1 MGGFLYNRRGMLKV
15 QHLKEVIRMAEDDK
29 LKSKVYPPT
38 RSEIIFKRVS
48 TLIIGASTIYLT
60 TKLFI
65 SSSFSFE
72 FKLQYLKFVIITTT
86 FMTLVGVITEQY
98 EKNKEKRK

>member
-15 QHLKEVIRMAEDDK
+15 QHLKEVIFMTEEDK

-48 TLIIGASTIYLT
+48 TLIIGTSTLYLT
-60 TKLFI
+60 TKIYL
-65 SSSFSFE
+65 SSSFSSE
-72 FKLQYLKFVIITTT
+72 FKLQYLKFVIIVATV
-86 FMTLVGVITEQY
+86 MTLVGVVTEQY